1 MDIDERHERII
12 TLARQQKRVRT
23 HSLSQRFDVS
33 PETIRKDL
41 QLLHDRGDLIRVHG
55 GARARTISTE
65 SAYDRRRS
73 DHLSAKDAIA
83 EAAVAEIRDDSTI
96 YLDYGTTTLAI
107 AQRLVSDG
115 RRLSVV
121 TNTLPIAQVLSEA
134 TDIETIVLGG
144 IMRRNERSLMGPLA
158 EAAAMGLH
166 METGFFGCAGI
177 HEEAG
182 VTNPHAFESA
192 LSRTVMEHCSRVVVV
207 ADASK
212 LGSIAVH
219 RVVAL
224 STVETLITSATPTP
238 DLVTALDDAETTLI
252 VAKE

>member
-1 MDIDERHERII
+1 MDMDERHEQII
-12 TLARQQKRVRT
+12 ALAGQQKRVRT
-23 HSLSQRFDVS
+23 HLLSQRFHVS

-41 QLLHDRGDLIRVHG
+41 QMLHDQGALIRVHG

-73 DHLSAKDAIA
+73 DRRSAKEAIA

-107 AQRLVSDG
+107 AQRLVHDG

-121 TNTLPIAQVLSEA
+121 TNALPIAQVLSEA
-134 TDIETIVLGG
+134 PDIETIVLGG

-158 EAAAMGLH
+158 EAAAAGLH
-166 METGFFGCAGI
+166 MDTGFFGCAGI
-177 HEEAG
+177 HQSAG
-182 VTNPHAFESA
+182 ITNPHALESA
-192 LSRTVMEHCSRVVVV
+192 LSRKVMRNCSRVVVV

-219 RVVAL
+219 RVIEL
-224 STVETLITSATPTP
+224 DEVETIITSSMPAP
-238 DLVTALDDAETTLI
+238 DLVAALDNVDTTLI
-252 VAKE
+252 IAKE